1 MFVCDHLL
9 LSNQVLMGA
18 QMTDDV
24 ERLIQYE
31 GYAVDREHCIQSM
44 SMTDGWGFMLVSYI
58 FDEVYTVF
66 NKSFDWMA
74 NIQWLTKSN

>member
-58 FDEVYTVF
+58 FDESLYVF
-66 NKSFDWMA
+66 
-74 NIQWLTKSN
+74 LTKVLIEWQTSSG